1 MADNVTGIVLDI
13 PADVLNNIKNADKA
27 IKDLE
32 QTSKKAAQNIK
43 RDFDTT
49 MLGGVEAFIKK
60 VQEAQTTLGKL
71 KMPTIDATGLSSAI
85 QALSQAMATIDKSA
99 TTGSNRLTRIANAMT
114 ALQIANPNPQLFQ
127 NIADGIAKIGNT
139 SQQTITNVTQLAQVM
154 AQLARDIRTVQQA
167 QNAQNANTATAAQY
181 NKLYKE
187 QAELIRQKNELGRK
201 GVSATAEEKNLLDGI
216 KARIAEINKQIDK
229 LNQKKQTASSDLAN
243 LRGEQRVSQAKS
255 ITTPKGAMDYARN
268 AKSLNELQAAYKN
281 LKAVMAT
288 VDPNSARWKQLNG
301 VLNDTRKRIDEIKKS
316 MGEFK
321 SHASQV
327 GDVAGQMKRAFAA
340 AFSVSAITGYINKMI
355 EVRAQFEL
363 QQTALRAILQDKQ
376 KADQIFQQVQ
386 QMALQSPFSIMEM
399 TTFTKQLAA
408 YRIEADKLVGT
419 TKMLADVS
427 AGLGVDM
434 QRLILAYGQVKAA
447 NYLRATEVRQF
458 TEAGLNIT
466 GELATY
472 FSELQGKMVSVG
484 DVMEMITKR
493 MVRFEDVEEVFKRV
507 TSAGG
512 LFYDMQRKQS
522 ETLWG
527 QLQRIKDA
535 MSIMFNEIGKSNQGV
550 IAWLL
555 SAVRSLINNWRT
567 LAPIINTVGLTMAT
581 WLVTAK
587 AIPAVTAWV
596 KTLGSGVKAVADS
609 FKGATAATKTFDA
622 ASKSAAASN
631 PWAALLTV
639 IAAVVVTIW
648 QACTATDALDEELSR
663 ITEETSTDMWNLIDA
678 FRKNA
683 DAVRDTSKSYEERKK
698 ALEEL
703 HNTFKGILPD
713 QMLEEK
719 YILSIADGYK
729 EATSAIKVYSAEKAR
744 QAAEDA
750 INTEKE
756 KKWNDWTKDLKDQYI
771 LFQRAIPELENASE
785 AAVRGTIGNIAL
797 QIREEYE
804 KGMIKTA
811 EEGYKRFVEITKEK
825 FGTVDATDWLTPH
838 GFNSNSF
845 YNFFDSVWTPNYTS
859 LGEAIDY
866 AKGKEE
872 EFTYQYSKN
881 ISTQDKADQA
891 RLRGWMSRYDLMTKR
906 LNEFYTAMQKMADLK
921 SKGEWFGENSDPND
935 KRGITDEAAAVVD
948 KVLET
953 LGYINLY
960 QEKMGLVKTS
970 WAEVRDATNSAAE
983 ATSRF
988 SIIQENMINAF
999 GRYVE
1004 KHTKVN
1010 AAIGWVQDLVRNFS
1024 TLSTEQRGMINTGKD
1039 VLKLYG
1045 LAPGLL
1051 DKLRISAETNYSAA
1065 AQSAKDLS
1073 DQAAD
1078 NIKKIKAIAD
1088 ALIQLGKKSNIAISL
1103 ANALAKA
1110 EAMFGTTVDEEKK
1123 MQEAFALMAKLWGY
1137 YDNSANKNKGRGQD
1151 KELNRW
1157 QSIKKA
1163 IDDANKSWEKY
1174 RKTYNV
1180 EESNAMIL
1188 QQYSKVFSELGV
1200 NIGDFYKK
1208 GTYSAKELADAL
1220 QNLKN
1225 ITKAT
1230 TEQRKKFV
1238 SDLSRDI
1245 ETAKVEVGIKV
1256 REEDINEFKRNLEDI
1271 FNNYELSK
1279 TFADLGVDIDI
1290 VYTLGGK
1297 PTTLEDVAKQLKKAK
1312 QDIGGKAGSEE
1323 EYKAIEEAEK
1333 RLAKIE
1339 QKNAEERA
1347 KNYIK
1352 YLTASLDERAQIE
1365 VKAAHDISKIRQ
1377 DATLDDFSKE
1387 EAINNK
1393 RKEMKEKLA
1402 KADLQGL
1409 QNSSVYINVFQDME
1423 RASKTQLQYVIDR
1436 LKELIAANKD
1446 LKPESMKVYLD
1457 TLRKAQDALAS
1468 KGGFKSFF
1476 SDFKTVASYNLKR
1489 NDLLAEQVRLQT
1501 SINDLQDIATE
1512 QSKRINDESL
1522 KLNSISDKNS
1532 NEYKTQADRVDKIQK
1547 AYNNTL
1553 EAIKK
1558 LLVDLGLINEKI
1570 DKGEKA
1576 TNQLPKTW
1584 AKISATLNAVSSALS
1599 DVTAGLA
1606 DMGILSDAMG
1616 DATSSAQDIIG
1627 GVLTAGTGAVQA
1639 FTDPTP
1645 WGKVQGAIQA
1655 VGGAIKLVGSFF
1667 TIGDKKKERQIQRL
1681 QEKIERLQTA
1691 YEKLEKAMEDAYA
1704 FDDYNAG
1711 YEKSM
1716 KNLHAQRTAVQEQ
1729 LALEESKKKSDKDK
1743 IKEYEK
1749 TLDELIEKEKELR
1762 EARYEAMGSV
1772 GDKGILSE
1780 AENFVSAWLDAYKET
1795 GDGLDALG
1803 DHWDEFFENLVLK
1816 QASSAVVS
1824 RRMKKYIDQINAAID
1839 SGDTGLSLSQTFAQ
1853 IGQNLKNELGEW
1865 NEDLKTFFD
1874 AVGIKG
1880 SQGELLLSDL
1890 QKGIQN
1896 ITEPQA
1902 AAIEAYLNSMRFAV
1916 FEQNGILTN
1925 MLTAIQAQYSAND
1938 NDTML
1943 NEVKAIRA
1951 LVGSIDDRLSRV
1963 IISRNSSNS
1972 GYIMK
1977 VG

>member
-49 MLGGVEAFIKK
+49 MVGGVEAFIKK
-60 VQEAQTTLGKL
+60 VQEAQRTLDNL

-288 VDPNSARWKQLNG
+288 VDPNSARWKQMNG

-386 QMALQSPFSIMEM
+386 QMALQSPFSIMQM

-512 LFYDMQRKQS
+512 LFYDMQKKQS

-535 MSIMFNEIGKSNQGV
+535 ISIMFNEIGKSNQGV

-596 KTLGSGVKAVADS
+596 KTLGSGVKAVAES
-609 FKGATAATKTFDA
+609 FKEANVATKAFDA
-622 ASKSAAASN
+622 ASKSAATSN

-639 IAAVVVTIW
+639 IVAIGVAIW
-648 QACTATDALDEELSR
+648 QAWTATDALDEELSR
-663 ITEETSTDMWNLIDA
+663 ITEETSTDMWNLIEA

-683 DAVRDTSKSYEERKK
+683 DAVRDTSKSYEERKQ

-729 EATSAIKVYSAEKAR
+729 EATEAIKVYSAEKAR
-744 QAAEDA
+744 QAAAEA

-756 KKWNDWTKDLKDQYI
+756 KKWNDWIEDMKGASYSFKSM
-771 LFQRAIPELENASE
+771 IPELENASD
-785 AAVRGTIGNIAL
+785 AAVRGIIGNIAL

-811 EEGYKRFVEITKEK
+811 EEGYERFIEITKERFASFDIGFENK
-825 FGTVDATDWLTPH
+825 YSIFKSLFTTKGFDA
-838 GFNSNSF
+838 GFNN
-845 YNFFDSVWTPNYTS
+845 T
-859 LGEAIDY
+859 LAEAIDY
-866 AKGKEE
+866 AKDKEE
-872 EFTYQYSKN
+872 EFAKQYEQHNKDISK
-881 ISTQDKADQA
+881 SDQA
-891 RLRGWMSRYDLMTKR
+891 RLRGWTSRYDKMNAK
-906 LNEFYTAMQKMADLK
+906 LNEYYQALMKVADLK
-921 SKGEWFGENSDPND
+921 AKGEFYGENSDPYDN
-935 KRGITDEAAAVVD
+935 RGITDDAAAAVD

-970 WAEVRDATNSAAE
+970 WAEVRDATNSATEAE
-983 ATSRF
+983 SQY

-1004 KHTKVN
+1004 KHSKVK

-1024 TLSTEQRGMINTGKD
+1024 TLSIEQRGMINTGKD

-1045 LAPGLL
+1045 LAPKLL
-1051 DKLRISAETNYSAA
+1051 DNLGITAETNYSAA
-1065 AQSAKDLS
+1065 AKSAKDLS
-1073 DQAAD
+1073 DRAAD
-1078 NIKKIKAIAD
+1078 NIKKIKATAD

-1123 MQEAFALMAKLWGY
+1123 MQEAYALMAKLWGY
-1137 YDNSANKNKGRGQD
+1137 YDNSADKNKGRGQD

-1157 QSIKKA
+1157 QNIKKA
-1163 IDDANKSWEKY
+1163 IDDTNKSWEKY
-1174 RKTYNV
+1174 RKTYDV
-1180 EESNAMIL
+1180 EKSNAMIL
-1188 QQYSKVFSELGV
+1188 QQYSKDFSELGV
-1200 NIGDFYKK
+1200 NIADFYKK
-1208 GTYSAKELADAL
+1208 GTYSAKEYADAL

-1225 ITKAT
+1225 ITNT
-1230 TEQRKKFV
+1230 NTEQRKKFV
-1238 SDLSRDI
+1238 SELSRGI
-1245 ETAKVEVGIKV
+1245 EAAKVEVGIKA
-1256 REEDINEFKRNLEDI
+1256 REEDIDEFKRNIEDI

-1279 TFADLGVDIDI
+1279 TFADLGVDIDV

-1297 PTTLEDVAKQLKKAK
+1297 PTTLEDVRKQIADLKAR
-1312 QDIGGKAGSEE
+1312 IGGKNASEE
-1323 EYKAIEEAEK
+1323 EYNAIKDAEK
-1333 RLAKIE
+1333 KLAKLE

-1377 DATLDDFSKE
+1377 DATLDDFSME

-1409 QNSSVYINVFQDME
+1409 QNSSVYISVFQDME

-1436 LKELIAANKD
+1436 LQDLIAANKD
-1446 LKPESMKVYLD
+1446 LNPEILKEYLN
-1457 TLRKAQDALAS
+1457 TLKKAQDALAS

-1476 SDFKTVASYNLKR
+1476 SDFKAVASYNLKR

-1532 NEYKTQADRVDKIQK
+1532 NEYKTQADHVDKLQK
-1547 AYNNTL
+1547 AYSKTL
-1553 EAIKK
+1553 EDIRK
-1558 LLVDLGLINEKI
+1558 LLVALGLIDDEIEDGEDATGRLKETW
-1570 DKGEKA
+1570 KGIA
-1576 TNQLPKTW
+1576 GV
-1584 AKISATLNAVSSALS
+1584 LNTVSSALS
-1599 DVTAGLA
+1599 DITDGLA
-1606 DMGILSDAMG
+1606 DMGLLSDAMG

-1655 VGGAIKLVGSFF
+1655 VGGAIKLVGSLFS
-1667 TIGDKKKERQIQRL
+1667 IGDKKKERQIQRL

-1716 KNLHAQRTAVQEQ
+1716 RNLHAQRTAVQEQ
-1729 LALEESKKKSDKDK
+1729 LALEKSKKKSDKDK

-1772 GDKGILSE
+1772 GNSGILSE

-1896 ITEPQA
+1896 ITESQA

-1916 FEQNGILTN
+1916 FEQNNILTN

-1943 NEVKAIRA
+1943 NEVRAIRA

>member
-1 MADNVTGIVLDI
+1 M
-13 PADVLNNIKNADKA
+13 
-27 IKDLE
+27 
-32 QTSKKAAQNIK
+32 
-43 RDFDTT
+43 
-49 MLGGVEAFIKK
+49 
-60 VQEAQTTLGKL
+60 
-71 KMPTIDATGLSSAI
+71 
-85 QALSQAMATIDKSA
+85 
-99 TTGSNRLTRIANAMT
+99 
-114 ALQIANPNPQLFQ
+114 
-127 NIADGIAKIGNT
+127 
-139 SQQTITNVTQLAQVM
+139 
-154 AQLARDIRTVQQA
+154 
-167 QNAQNANTATAAQY
+167 
-181 NKLYKE
+181 
-187 QAELIRQKNELGRK
+187 
-201 GVSATAEEKNLLDGI
+201 
-216 KARIAEINKQIDK
+216 
-229 LNQKKQTASSDLAN
+229 
-243 LRGEQRVSQAKS
+243 
-255 ITTPKGAMDYARN
+255 
-268 AKSLNELQAAYKN
+268 
-281 LKAVMAT
+281 
-288 VDPNSARWKQLNG
+288 
-301 VLNDTRKRIDEIKKS
+301 
-316 MGEFK
+316 
-321 SHASQV
+321 
-327 GDVAGQMKRAFAA
+327 
-340 AFSVSAITGYINKMI
+340 
-355 EVRAQFEL
+355 
-363 QQTALRAILQDKQ
+363 
-376 KADQIFQQVQ
+376 
-386 QMALQSPFSIMEM
+386 
-399 TTFTKQLAA
+399 
-408 YRIEADKLVGT
+408 
-419 TKMLADVS
+419 
-427 AGLGVDM
+427 
-434 QRLILAYGQVKAA
+434 
-447 NYLRATEVRQF
+447 
-458 TEAGLNIT
+458 
-466 GELATY
+466 
-472 FSELQGKMVSVG
+472 
-484 DVMEMITKR
+484 
-493 MVRFEDVEEVFKRV
+493 

-596 KTLGSGVKAVADS
+596 KTLSLGVKAVAYS
-609 FKGATAATKTFDA
+609 FKGATVATKAFDA

-639 IAAVVVTIW
+639 IVAIGVAIW
-648 QACTATDALDEELSR
+648 QACTAADALDEEFSR
-663 ITEETSTDMWNLIDA
+663 ITEETSTDMWNLIEA

-683 DAVRDTSKSYEERKK
+683 DAVRDTSKSYEERKQ

-729 EATSAIKVYSAEKAR
+729 EATEAIKVYSAEKAR
-744 QAAEDA
+744 QAAADA

-756 KKWNDWTKDLKDQYI
+756 KKWNDWIEDMKANQGSLKTMT
-771 LFQRAIPELENASE
+771 PELENASD
-785 AAVRGTIGNIAL
+785 AAVRGIIGNIAL

-811 EEGYKRFVEITKEK
+811 EEGYERFLEITKERFASFDIDFEK
-825 FGTVDATDWLTPH
+825 NYSIFKSLFTGKGFDA
-838 GFNSNSF
+838 GFNN
-845 YNFFDSVWTPNYTS
+845 T
-859 LGEAIDY
+859 LAEAIDY
-866 AKGKEE
+866 AKDKEE
-872 EFTYQYSKN
+872 EFAKQYEQHNKDLN
-881 ISTQDKADQA
+881 TLDQA
-891 RLRGWMSRYDLMTKR
+891 RLRGWMSRYDKMNAK
-906 LNEFYTAMQKMADLK
+906 LNEYYQALMKVADLK
-921 SKGEWFGENSDPND
+921 AKGEFYGENSDPND
-935 KRGITDEAAAVVD
+935 KRGITDDAAAAVD
-948 KVLET
+948 KVLES

-970 WAEVRDATNSAAE
+970 WAEVRDATNSATE
-983 ATSRF
+983 ASSQY
-988 SIIQENMINAF
+988 SIIQEDMINAF

-1004 KHTKVN
+1004 KHSNVK

-1045 LAPGLL
+1045 LAPKLL
-1051 DKLRISAETNYSAA
+1051 DKLGITAETNYSAA

-1073 DQAAD
+1073 DQAAE
-1078 NIKKIKAIAD
+1078 NIKKIKATAD

-1103 ANALAKA
+1103 ASALSKA

-1123 MQEAFALMAKLWGY
+1123 MQEAYALMAKLWGY
-1137 YDNSANKNKGRGQD
+1137 YDKSADKNKGRGQD

-1157 QSIKKA
+1157 QNIRKA
-1163 IDDANKSWEKY
+1163 IDDTNKSWEKY

-1180 EESNAMIL
+1180 EKSNAMIL

-1200 NIGDFYKK
+1200 NIADFYKK
-1208 GTYSAKELADAL
+1208 GTYSAKEYADAL

-1225 ITKAT
+1225 ITNT
-1230 TEQRKKFV
+1230 NTEQRKKFV
-1238 SDLSRDI
+1238 NDLSSGI
-1245 ETAKVEVGIKV
+1245 EAAKVEVGIKA
-1256 REEDINEFKRNLEDI
+1256 REEDIDEFKRTIENI

-1279 TFADLGVDIDI
+1279 TFAGLGVDIDV

-1297 PTTLEDVAKQLKKAK
+1297 PTTLEDVRKQIADLKAR
-1312 QDIGGKAGSEE
+1312 IGGKNAAED

-1333 RLAKIE
+1333 KLAKLE

-1409 QNSSVYINVFQDME
+1409 QNSSVYISVFQDME

-1436 LKELIAANKD
+1436 LQDLIAANKD
-1446 LKPESMKVYLD
+1446 LKPENLKLYLD
-1457 TLRKAQDALAS
+1457 TLEKAQDALAS

-1532 NEYKTQADRVDKIQK
+1532 NEYKTQADHVDKLQK
-1547 AYNNTL
+1547 AYSKTL
-1553 EAIKK
+1553 ADIRQ
-1558 LLVDLGLINEKI
+1558 LLVDLGLINNKIEKG
-1570 DKGEKA
+1570 KNSTER
-1576 TNQLPKTW
+1576 LPKTW

-1599 DVTAGLA
+1599 DVTSGLA
-1606 DMGILSDAMG
+1606 DMGLLSDAMG

-1655 VGGAIKLVGSFF
+1655 VGGAIKLVGSLFS
-1667 TIGDKKKERQIQRL
+1667 IGDKKKERQIQRL

-1729 LALEESKKKSDKDK
+1729 LALEKSKKKSDKDK
-1743 IKEYEK
+1743 IREYEK

-1772 GDKGILSE
+1772 GNSGILSE

-1824 RRMKKYIDQINAAID
+1824 RRMKKYIDKINAAID

>member
-60 VQEAQTTLGKL
+60 VQEAQITLGKL

-85 QALSQAMATIDKSA
+85 QALSQAMGTIDKSA

-288 VDPNSARWKQLNG
+288 VDPNSARWKQMNG

-458 TEAGLNIT
+458 TEAGLNIA
-466 GELATY
+466 GELASY

-522 ETLWG
+522 ETLRG

-555 SAVRSLINNWRT
+555 SAIRSLINNWRT

-596 KTLGSGVKAVADS
+596 KTLSLGVKAVAYS
-609 FKGATAATKTFDA
+609 FKGATVATKAFDA

-639 IAAVVVTIW
+639 IVAIGVAIW
-648 QACTATDALDEELSR
+648 QACTAADALDEEFNR
-663 ITEETSTDMWNLIDA
+663 ITEETSTDMWNLIEA

-729 EATSAIKVYSAEKAR
+729 EATEAIKVYSAEKAR
-744 QAAEDA
+744 QAAAEA

-756 KKWNDWTKDLKDQYI
+756 KKWNDWIEDMKANQGSLKTMT
-771 LFQRAIPELENASE
+771 PELENASD
-785 AAVRGTIGNIAL
+785 AAVRGIIGNIAL

-811 EEGYKRFVEITKEK
+811 EEGYERFLEITKERFASFDIDFEK
-825 FGTVDATDWLTPH
+825 NYSIFKSLFTGKGFDT
-838 GFNSNSF
+838 GFNN
-845 YNFFDSVWTPNYTS
+845 T
-859 LGEAIDY
+859 LAEAIDY
-866 AKGKEE
+866 AKDKEE
-872 EFTYQYSKN
+872 EFAEQYEQHNKDISK
-881 ISTQDKADQA
+881 SDQA
-891 RLRGWMSRYDLMTKR
+891 RLRGWMSRYDKMNAK
-906 LNEFYTAMQKMADLK
+906 LNEYYQALMKVADLK
-921 SKGEWFGENSDPND
+921 AKGEFYGENSDPND
-935 KRGITDEAAAVVD
+935 KRGITDEAAAAVD

-970 WAEVRDATNSAAE
+970 WAEVRDATNSATEAE
-983 ATSRF
+983 SRY

-1004 KHTKVN
+1004 KHSKVK

-1024 TLSTEQRGMINTGKD
+1024 TLSIEQRGMINTGKD

-1045 LAPGLL
+1045 LAPKLL
-1051 DKLRISAETNYSAA
+1051 DNLGITAETNYSAA
-1065 AQSAKDLS
+1065 AKSAKDLS

-1078 NIKKIKAIAD
+1078 NIKKIKTTAD

-1123 MQEAFALMAKLWGY
+1123 MQEAYALMAKLWGY
-1137 YDNSANKNKGRGQD
+1137 YDNSADKNKGRGQD

-1157 QSIKKA
+1157 QNIKKA
-1163 IDDANKSWEKY
+1163 IDDTNKSWEKY
-1174 RKTYNV
+1174 RKTYDV
-1180 EESNAMIL
+1180 EKSNAMIL

-1200 NIGDFYKK
+1200 NIADFYKK
-1208 GTYSAKELADAL
+1208 GTYSAKEYADAL

-1225 ITKAT
+1225 ITNT
-1230 TEQRKKFV
+1230 ITEQRKKFV
-1238 SDLSRDI
+1238 SELSRGI
-1245 ETAKVEVGIKV
+1245 EAAKVEVGIKA
-1256 REEDINEFKRNLEDI
+1256 REEDIDEFKRNIEDI

-1279 TFADLGVDIDI
+1279 TFAGLGVDIDV

-1297 PTTLEDVAKQLKKAK
+1297 PTTLEDVRKQIAGLKAR
-1312 QDIGGKAGSEE
+1312 IGGKNASEE
-1323 EYKAIEEAEK
+1323 EYNAIKDAEK
-1333 RLAKIE
+1333 KLAKLE

-1409 QNSSVYINVFQDME
+1409 QNSSVYISVFQDME

-1436 LKELIAANKD
+1436 LQDLIAANKD
-1446 LKPESMKVYLD
+1446 LNPEILKEYLN
-1457 TLRKAQDALAS
+1457 TLKKAQDALAS

-1476 SDFKTVASYNLKR
+1476 SDFKAVASYNRER

-1501 SINDLQDIATE
+1501 SINDLKDKATE

-1532 NEYKTQADRVDKIQK
+1532 NEYKTQADRVDKLQK
-1547 AYNNTL
+1547 AYSKTL
-1553 EAIKK
+1553 EDIHK
-1558 LLVDLGLINEKI
+1558 LLVALGLVNDKI
-1570 DKGEKA
+1570 EKGEG
-1576 TNQLPKTW
+1576 KTRRLKETW
-1584 AKISATLNAVSSALS
+1584 NHIAGVLNALSSALS
-1599 DVTAGLA
+1599 DITDGLA
-1606 DMGILSDAMG
+1606 DMGLLSDAMG

-1655 VGGAIKLVGSFF
+1655 VGGAIKLVGSLFS
-1667 TIGDKKKERQIQRL
+1667 IGDKKKERQIQRL

-1716 KNLHAQRTAVQEQ
+1716 RNLQAQHEAVQEQ
-1729 LALEESKKKSDKDK
+1729 LALEESKKKSDTDK

-1749 TLDELIEKEKELR
+1749 TLDELEEKEKELR

-1772 GDKGILSE
+1772 GDSGILSE

-1916 FEQNGILTN
+1916 FEQNNILTN

>member
-32 QTSKKAAQNIK
+32 QTSKNAAQNIK

-49 MLGGVEAFIKK
+49 MVGGVEAFIKK

-139 SQQTITNVTQLAQVM
+139 SQQTITNVTQLAQTM
-154 AQLARDIRTVQQA
+154 AQLAKDIRTVQQA

-268 AKSLNELQAAYKN
+268 AKSLNDLQAAYKN

-288 VDPNSARWKQLNG
+288 VDPNTARWKQMNG

-340 AFSVSAITGYINKMI
+340 VFSVSAITGYINKMI

-408 YRIEADKLVGT
+408 YRVEADKLVGT

-434 QRLILAYGQVKAA
+434 GRLILAYGQVKAA

-522 ETLWG
+522 ETLHG

-550 IAWLL
+550 IALLL

-567 LAPIINTVGLTMAT
+567 LAPIINTVGLTMAA

-596 KTLGSGVKAVADS
+596 KTLALGVKAVADS
-609 FKGATAATKTFDA
+609 FKESTAATKAFDA

-639 IAAVVVTIW
+639 IAAVAVAIW
-648 QACTATDALDEELSR
+648 QAWTATNALDEELSR
-663 ITEETSTDMWNLIDA
+663 ITEESSTDMWNLIEA

-729 EATSAIKVYSAEKAR
+729 EATEAIKVYSAEKAR
-744 QAAEDA
+744 QAAEEA

-756 KKWNDWTKDLKDQYI
+756 KKWNDWIEDLKDQYS
-771 LFQRAIPELENASE
+771 LFRDSIPELKDASD
-785 AAVRGTIGNIAL
+785 AAVRGIIGNFAM

-811 EEGYKRFVEITKEK
+811 KEGYLRFVQITREQFASLDTTKWM
-825 FGTVDATDWLTPH
+825 GYLSDDDIY
-838 GFNSNSF
+838 SSF
-845 YNFFDSVWTPNYTS
+845 ESGLSLNYTTF
-859 LGEAIDY
+859 GEAIDY
-866 AKGKEE
+866 AKDKEE
-872 EFTYQYSKN
+872 EFAKQYEQHNKDISK
-881 ISTQDKADQA
+881 SDQA
-891 RLRGWMSRYDLMTKR
+891 RLRGWMSQYDKMNAK
-906 LNEFYTAMQKMADLK
+906 LNEYYQALMKVADLK
-921 SKGEWFGENSDPND
+921 AKGEFYGENSDPYDN
-935 KRGITDEAAAVVD
+935 RGITDDAAAAVD

-970 WAEVRDATNSAAE
+970 WAEVRDATNSATE
-983 ATSRF
+983 ASSQY
-988 SIIQENMINAF
+988 SIIQEDMINAF

-1004 KHTKVN
+1004 KHSKVK

-1024 TLSTEQRGMINTGKD
+1024 TLSIAQRGMINTGKD

-1045 LAPGLL
+1045 LAPKLI
-1051 DKLRISAETNYSAA
+1051 DKLGITAETNYSAA
-1065 AQSAKDLS
+1065 AKNAKDLS
-1073 DQAAD
+1073 DNAAD
-1078 NIKKIKAIAD
+1078 NIKKIKATAN
-1088 ALIQLGKKSNIAISL
+1088 ALIELGKKSNIAISL

-1123 MQEAFALMAKLWGY
+1123 MQEAYALMAKLWGY

-1157 QSIKKA
+1157 QNIKKA
-1163 IDDANKSWEKY
+1163 IDDTNKSWEKY
-1174 RKTYNV
+1174 RKKYDV
-1180 EESNAMIL
+1180 EESNAMIMR
-1188 QQYSKVFSELGV
+1188 QYSKVFSELGV
-1200 NIGDFYKK
+1200 NIADFYKK
-1208 GTYSAKELADAL
+1208 GTYSAKEYADAL

-1225 ITKAT
+1225 ITNT
-1230 TEQRKKFV
+1230 NTEQRKKFV
-1238 SDLSRDI
+1238 NDLSSGI
-1245 ETAKVEVGIKV
+1245 ENAKVEVGIKA
-1256 REEDINEFKRNLEDI
+1256 REEDIDEFKRNIEDI

-1279 TFADLGVDIDI
+1279 TFAGLGVDIDV

-1297 PTTLEDVAKQLKKAK
+1297 PTTLEDVRKQIADLKAR
-1312 QDIGGKAGSEE
+1312 IGGKDAAED

-1377 DATLDDFSKE
+1377 DTTLNDFSRE

-1409 QNSSVYINVFQDME
+1409 QNSSVYISVFQDME

-1436 LKELIAANKD
+1436 LQDLIAANKD
-1446 LKPESMKVYLD
+1446 LNPEILKEYLN
-1457 TLRKAQDALAS
+1457 TLKKAQDALAS

-1476 SDFKTVASYNLKR
+1476 SDFKAVASYNRER

-1532 NEYKTQADRVDKIQK
+1532 NEYKTQADRVDKLQK
-1547 AYNNTL
+1547 AYSKTL
-1553 EAIKK
+1553 EDIRK
-1558 LLVDLGLINEKI
+1558 LLVALGLVDDKI
-1570 DKGEKA
+1570 EEGEGKTRRLKG
-1576 TNQLPKTW
+1576 TW
-1584 AKISATLNAVSSALS
+1584 KHISEVLNAVSSALS
-1599 DVTAGLA
+1599 DITDGLA
-1606 DMGILSDAMG
+1606 DMGLLSDAMG

-1655 VGGAIKLVGSFF
+1655 VGGAIKLVGSLFS
-1667 TIGDKKKERQIQRL
+1667 IGDKKKERQIQRL

-1691 YEKLEKAMEDAYA
+1691 YEKLEKAMEDAYT

-1716 KNLHAQRTAVQEQ
+1716 RNLHAQRKAVQEQ

-1749 TLDELIEKEKELR
+1749 TIDELIEKEKELR

-1772 GDKGILSE
+1772 GNSGILSE

-1938 NDTML
+1938 TDTML

>member
-60 VQEAQTTLGKL
+60 IQDAQTTLGKL
-71 KMPTIDATGLSSAI
+71 KMPTIDASGLSSAI
-85 QALSQAMATIDKSA
+85 QALSQAMGTIDKSA

-154 AQLARDIRTVQQA
+154 AQLARNIRTVQQA

-288 VDPNSARWKQLNG
+288 VDPNTARWKQMNG
-301 VLNDTRKRIDEIKKS
+301 VLSDTRKRIDEIKKS

-327 GDVAGQMKRAFAA
+327 GDVAGQLKRTLAA
-340 AFSVSAITGYINKMI
+340 AFSVSAITGYINKLI
-355 EVRAQFEL
+355 ETRAQFEL

-376 KADQIFQQVQ
+376 KADQVFQQVQ
-386 QMALQSPFSIMEM
+386 QMALQSPFSIMQM

-434 QRLILAYGQVKAA
+434 GRLILAFGQVKAA

-596 KTLGSGVKAVADS
+596 KTLSLGVKAVAYS
-609 FKGATAATKTFDA
+609 FKGATVATKAFDA

-639 IAAVVVTIW
+639 IVAIGVAIW
-648 QACTATDALDEELSR
+648 QACTAADALDEEFSR
-663 ITEETSTDMWNLIDA
+663 ITEETSTDMWNLIEA

-683 DAVRDTSKSYEERKK
+683 DAVRDTSKSYEERKQ

-729 EATSAIKVYSAEKAR
+729 EATEAIKVYSAEKAR
-744 QAAEDA
+744 QAAADA

-756 KKWNDWTKDLKDQYI
+756 KKWNDWIEDMKANQGSLKTMT
-771 LFQRAIPELENASE
+771 PELENASD
-785 AAVRGTIGNIAL
+785 AAVRGIIGNIAL

-811 EEGYKRFVEITKEK
+811 EEGYERFLEITKERFASFDIDFEK
-825 FGTVDATDWLTPH
+825 NYSIFKSLFTGKGFDA
-838 GFNSNSF
+838 GFNN
-845 YNFFDSVWTPNYTS
+845 T
-859 LGEAIDY
+859 LAEAIDY
-866 AKGKEE
+866 AKDKEE
-872 EFTYQYSKN
+872 EFAKQYEQHNKDLN
-881 ISTQDKADQA
+881 TLDQA
-891 RLRGWMSRYDLMTKR
+891 RLRGWMSRYDKMNAK
-906 LNEFYTAMQKMADLK
+906 LNEYYQALMKVADLK
-921 SKGEWFGENSDPND
+921 AKGEFYGENSDPND
-935 KRGITDEAAAVVD
+935 KRGITDDAAAAVD
-948 KVLET
+948 KVLES

-970 WAEVRDATNSAAE
+970 WAEVRDATNSATE
-983 ATSRF
+983 ASSQY
-988 SIIQENMINAF
+988 SIIQEDMINAF

-1004 KHTKVN
+1004 KHSKVK

-1045 LAPGLL
+1045 LAPKLL
-1051 DKLRISAETNYSAA
+1051 DKLGITAETNYSAA

-1073 DQAAD
+1073 DQAAE
-1078 NIKKIKAIAD
+1078 NIKKIKATAD

-1103 ANALAKA
+1103 ASALSKA

-1123 MQEAFALMAKLWGY
+1123 MQEAYALMAKLWGY
-1137 YDNSANKNKGRGQD
+1137 YDKSADKNKGRGQD

-1157 QSIKKA
+1157 QNIRKA
-1163 IDDANKSWEKY
+1163 IDDTNKSWEKY

-1180 EESNAMIL
+1180 EKSNAMIL

-1200 NIGDFYKK
+1200 NIADFYKK
-1208 GTYSAKELADAL
+1208 GTYSAKEYADAL

-1225 ITKAT
+1225 ITNT
-1230 TEQRKKFV
+1230 NTEQRKKFV
-1238 SDLSRDI
+1238 NDLSSGI
-1245 ETAKVEVGIKV
+1245 EAAKVEVGIKA
-1256 REEDINEFKRNLEDI
+1256 REEDIDEFKRTIENI

-1279 TFADLGVDIDI
+1279 TFAGLGVDIDV

-1297 PTTLEDVAKQLKKAK
+1297 PTTLEDVRKQIADLKAR
-1312 QDIGGKAGSEE
+1312 IGGKNAAED

-1333 RLAKIE
+1333 KLAKLE

-1409 QNSSVYINVFQDME
+1409 QNSSVYISVFQDME

-1436 LKELIAANKD
+1436 LQDLIAANKD
-1446 LKPESMKVYLD
+1446 LKPENLKLYLD
-1457 TLRKAQDALAS
+1457 TLEKAQDALAS

-1532 NEYKTQADRVDKIQK
+1532 NEYKTQADHVDKLQK
-1547 AYNNTL
+1547 AYSKTL
-1553 EAIKK
+1553 ADIRQ
-1558 LLVDLGLINEKI
+1558 LLVDLGLINNKIEKG
-1570 DKGEKA
+1570 KNSTER
-1576 TNQLPKTW
+1576 LPKTW

-1599 DVTAGLA
+1599 DVTSGLA
-1606 DMGILSDAMG
+1606 DMGLLSDAMG

-1655 VGGAIKLVGSFF
+1655 VGGAIKLVGSLFS
-1667 TIGDKKKERQIQRL
+1667 IGDKKKERQIQRL

-1729 LALEESKKKSDKDK
+1729 LALEKSKKKSDKDK
-1743 IKEYEK
+1743 IREYEK

-1772 GDKGILSE
+1772 GNSGILSE

-1824 RRMKKYIDQINAAID
+1824 RRMKKYIDKINAAID